1 LAYIFD
7 IRNLYKSDFVRNSMK
22 KGVYFNVALAV
33 FVSLILIN
41 FAFALDLPA
50 PPGSPQIDS
59 GTNATNNA
67 TAGTGVQNNI
77 PASGDQTSA
86 QSTTSSNGVAKWLV
100 IGGIII
106 AAVIIIFVVYF
117 ILKKKS
123 SASSI
128 SPPSQNPPS
137 PPTSQENI
145 NPPIVPNVKK

>member
-1 LAYIFD
+1 MIIL
-7 IRNLYKSDFVRNSMK
+7 S
-22 KGVYFNVALAV
+22 V
-33 FVSLILIN
+33 FLVQSVL
-41 FAFALDLPA
+41 ALDLPA

-77 PASGDQTSA
+77 PAPGDQTSA

-100 IGGIII
+100 IGGII

-128 SPPSQNPPS
+128 SSPSQNPPS

-145 NPPIVPNVKK
+145 NPPIAPNTGK

>member
-1 LAYIFD
+1 
-7 IRNLYKSDFVRNSMK
+7 MK
-22 KGVYFNVALAV
+22 KSACFNSVLAV
-33 FVSLILIN
+33 FIALVVIQLI
-41 FAFALDLPA
+41 FALDLPA

-77 PASGDQTSA
+77 PASGNQTSA

-100 IGGIII
+100 IGGII

-128 SPPSQNPPS
+128 SSPSQNPPS

-145 NPPIVPNVKK
+145 NPPIAPNTGK